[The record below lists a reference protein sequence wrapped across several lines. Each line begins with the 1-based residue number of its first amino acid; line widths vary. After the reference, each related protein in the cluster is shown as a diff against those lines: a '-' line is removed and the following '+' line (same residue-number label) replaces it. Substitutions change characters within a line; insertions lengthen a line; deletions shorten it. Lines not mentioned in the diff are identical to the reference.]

1 MENYKLQTEG
11 LRKVYPGTVAL
22 DNFTAGFD
30 GGKVHAIIGKNGSGK
45 STLIKII
52 SGAIQPTSGT
62 LRVDGSE
69 IKMDTP
75 LDAFGKG
82 IATVY
87 QELSLIP
94 DLTVLEN
101 MFLGSRN
108 RGRFGFI
115 DQKSQEKTCR
125 DALSLFEEVIS
136 KEVTPHCPVNRLTPD
151 ERQIVEILKVL
162 IRKPEVIILDEATS
176 SLHSSQVKILF
187 DIVRDLKKEGTSV
200 IMISHKMKE
209 LFEIGDRATIIRNG
223 ETVATVELDK
233 SSHDEIVTHMVGEKY
248 FTKEKT
254 NRNINEEILLEAIDL
269 SAGNLKKINFSLKK
283 GEILGLSGLQGQGQS
298 ELLQTLFGNNANYR
312 GKLALGGRELT
323 LKSPGKSVKDGF
335 AYISGDR
342 KKHGVFLIRSILE
355 NTSLAY
361 LRKSGRLIFKRKK
374 LKTDVLPIL
383 ERLNLVF
390 DGLDSAIS
398 QLSGGNQQKVIIGRW
413 LMTDP
418 KVILMDDPTKGVDI
432 KTKEELY
439 SLMKKLCD
447 NGVSIIWNSSEDQEI
462 LQNADRVLVFNDGRI
477 VDELRKDR
485 LNEYELYKAAMV

>member
-1 MENYKLQTEG
+1 MQPLLELRAVTKRFGGVQALSRGELSLQKGEIHFLVG
-11 LRKVYPGTVAL
+11 A
-22 DNFTAGFD
+22 
-30 GGKVHAIIGKNGSGK
+30 NGCGK
-45 STLIKII
+45 STLSKII
-52 SGAIQPTSGT
+52 VSSLKNDTG
-62 LRVDGSE
+62 E
-69 IKMDTP
+69 ILFKGKP
-75 LDAFGKG
+75 VKFSSPADARSAG
-82 IATVY
+82 IAVVF

-101 MFLGSRN
+101 MFLGSRST
-108 RGRFGFI
+108 GSLGFI
-115 DQKSQEKTCR
+115 DRKSQEATCR
-125 DALSLFEEVIS
+125 EALSLFRNVIS
-136 KEVTPHCPVNRLTPD
+136 EEVTPHCPVNRLTPD

-162 IRKPEVIILDEATS
+162 IRKPEIIILDEATS
-176 SLHSSQVKILF
+176 SLHSTQVKILF
-187 DIVRDLKKEGTSV
+187 DIVRDLKEQGTSV

-223 ETVATVELDK
+223 ETVATVELDR
-233 SSHDEIVTHMVGEKY
+233 SSHDEIVTHMVGEQY
-248 FTKEKT
+248 FSKEKI
-254 NRNINEEILLEAIDL
+254 NRNVSDEILLKARDL
-269 SAGNLKKINFSLKK
+269 TAGNLKNINFSLKK

-298 ELLQTLFGNNANYR
+298 ELLQTLFGNNTNYS
-312 GKLALGGRELT
+312 GTLTLKGRDLN
-323 LKSPGKSVKDGF
+323 LKSPGRSVKDGF

-355 NTSLAY
+355 NTSLAF
-361 LRKSGRLIFKRKK
+361 LLKNRRMIFKRKS

-383 ERLNLVF
+383 ERMNLVF

-447 NGVSIIWNSSEDQEI
+447 SGVSIIWNSSEDQEI

-477 VDELRKDR
+477 VDELQKDR